1 MKRSSLITLKWIAIF
16 VLSIII
22 SGCVEDP
29 TKRWKPTEIF
39 IGEQLLN
46 EEHFKNYELYRAN

>member
-46 EEHFKNYELYRAN
+46 EEHFKNYELH